1 MHASIDKI
9 LFLLKTKGPQGA
21 KTIGDSLGMTSMGA
35 RQHLQQLETEGWVSW
50 FEEVR
55 GRGRPSRLWKLTD
68 KAWSRF
74 PDTHSELTVQL
85 IDNIKQLFGESGL
98 QQIISQREQDT
109 SRYYQQ
115 QMAGLSAIEDK
126 LTKLTEIRTQE
137 GYMADWQALS
147 STSWLFWE
155 NHCPICAAAKTCQ
168 GFCQSELKLFEDLL
182 APAKVT
188 REQHLLKDD
197 LRCVYRVS
205 IG

>member
-35 RQHLQQLETEGWVSW
+35 RQHLQQLEAEGWVSW

-98 QQIISQREQDT
+98 QQIISQREQDI
-109 SRYYQQ
+109 SRHYLQ
-115 QMAGLSAIEDK
+115 QMAGLSPVEEK

-137 GYMADWQALS
+137 GYMADWRAIS
-147 STSWLFWE
+147 SSSWLFWE

-182 APAKVT
+182 TPAKVT

-205 IG
+205 LD